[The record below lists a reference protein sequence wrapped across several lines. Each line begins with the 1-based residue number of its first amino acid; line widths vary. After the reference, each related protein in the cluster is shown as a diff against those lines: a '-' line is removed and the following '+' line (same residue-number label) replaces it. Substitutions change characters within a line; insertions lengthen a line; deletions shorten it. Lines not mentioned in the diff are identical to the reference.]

1 MLRKTEDFN
10 MTDISKITK
19 EEFDAVYNKYPANR
33 WTKVAFRYFST
44 NTLPQDMFVKNTM
57 KYTLIGLFL
66 IGLIGT
72 ILSLPRLLIVIATL
86 TFTGILVLLGILMFS
101 AFIMNNSRIN
111 KIRKELGLTRVEYD
125 ICSNQFYG

>member
-1 MLRKTEDFN
+1 

-19 EEFDAVYNKYPANR
+19 EEFDAVYNKYPANK
-33 WTKVAFRYFST
+33 WTKVVFRYFST

-72 ILSLPRLLIVIATL
+72 ILSLPRLLIGIATL
-86 TFTGILVLLGILMFS
+86 TFTGILVLLAILMFS

-111 KIRKELGLTRVEYD
+111 KIRKELGLTRVEYG
-125 ICSNQFYG
+125 ICSKQFYG